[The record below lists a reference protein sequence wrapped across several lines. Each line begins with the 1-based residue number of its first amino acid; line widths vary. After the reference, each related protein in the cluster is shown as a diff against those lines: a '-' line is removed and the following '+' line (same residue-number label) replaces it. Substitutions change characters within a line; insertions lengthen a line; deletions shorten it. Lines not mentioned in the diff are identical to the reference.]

1 MRIQPINLI
10 FVDVCK
16 AKGGVATL
24 RFLQALALQEELSDA
39 KERNLR
45 LQARLQRKESELEEA
60 RAAAAAAEGE
70 RERLRGRIREMEEE
84 GKAEKTDKGVAES
97 NLDDQNQVGNWT
109 AERRTTLISNLCRE
123 NISLGVLLG

>member
-1 MRIQPINLI
+1 M
-10 FVDVCK
+10 
-16 AKGGVATL
+16 AKGGVVTL

-60 RAAAAAAEGE
+60 RAAAEAAEGE

-97 NLDDQNQVGNWT
+97 HLDDQNQVGNWT

>member
-1 MRIQPINLI
+1 
-10 FVDVCK
+10 
-16 AKGGVATL
+16 
-24 RFLQALALQEELSDA
+24 
-39 KERNLR
+39 
-45 LQARLQRKESELEEA
+45 
-60 RAAAAAAEGE
+60 
-70 RERLRGRIREMEEE
+70 MEEE